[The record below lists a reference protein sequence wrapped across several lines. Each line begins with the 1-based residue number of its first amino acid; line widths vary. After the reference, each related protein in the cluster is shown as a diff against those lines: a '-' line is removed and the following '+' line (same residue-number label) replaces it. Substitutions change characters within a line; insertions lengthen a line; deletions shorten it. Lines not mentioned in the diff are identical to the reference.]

1 MSRKHWAYPLT
12 RLQILALAIFL
23 LMGILHPYIARDA
36 TEGKGG
42 LIPYAASTID
52 KANRNVSPLGPQE
65 VSSLYYR
72 HWLGTDPIGRDLLA
86 GLLSGAG
93 VALKVGFFSIL
104 LSLIIGTLFGYLAG
118 YFGDNRLRWPLK
130 IAWLIPLWVLL
141 SLFYILYAKGLIQM
155 VAILSLLTALGVG
168 ALKAERL
175 TTKGMRLPIDLSVIK
190 LVELTNAIPSLFL
203 ILVLLALMGSPSV
216 WKVIFII
223 ALVRWPSVTRYLRAE
238 VLKIKEMEFV
248 RSAQGIGL
256 SDWKIFKDNILPL
269 AASPVIVASALGFAY
284 AVLAESTL
292 SFLGIGVPAEVVT
305 WGSLLTEARRNF
317 SSWWLAFFPGLMIY
331 LVILLFNSIGDR
343 LDDYVRGE

>member
-1 MSRKHWAYPLT
+1 
-12 RLQILALAIFL
+12 
-23 LMGILHPYIARDA
+23 
-36 TEGKGG
+36 
-42 LIPYAASTID
+42 
-52 KANRNVSPLGPQE
+52 
-65 VSSLYYR
+65 
-72 HWLGTDPIGRDLLA
+72 
-86 GLLSGAG
+86 
-93 VALKVGFFSIL
+93 
-104 LSLIIGTLFGYLAG
+104 
-118 YFGDNRLRWPLK
+118 
-130 IAWLIPLWVLL
+130 
-141 SLFYILYAKGLIQM
+141 
-155 VAILSLLTALGVG
+155 
-168 ALKAERL
+168 
-175 TTKGMRLPIDLSVIK
+175 
-190 LVELTNAIPSLFL
+190 
-203 ILVLLALMGSPSV
+203 MGSPSV

-238 VLKIKEMEFV
+238 VLKIKEMQFV
-248 RSAQGIGL
+248 QSAQGIGL